1 LTPQSAHFEGVELK
15 IIGFAAY
22 SGNGKTT
29 LIEHLIPL
37 LGGRGLRVSV
47 IKHAHHGIDADES
60 GKDSGRH
67 RAAGALEVL
76 VASGPGADL
85 RASITQLA
93 DCDVVLVEGFRH
105 APIPKIEVHFVAA
118 GTPWLFPGDP
128 HIVALAT
135 DAYVATEL
143 PVFGLNEYAAIADFL
158 VGHLGLEGC
167 ISPAK
172 RG

>member
-1 LTPQSAHFEGVELK
+1 LK

-47 IKHAHHGIDADES
+47 IKHAHHGVDADES

-67 RAAGALEVL
+67 RQAGALQVL
-76 VASGPGADL
+76 LASGPAADL
-85 RASITQLA
+85 RTSVAQLA

-135 DAYVATEL
+135 DADVVTGL
-143 PVFGLNEYAAIADFL
+143 PVFGLNEHAAIADFV

>member
-1 LTPQSAHFEGVELK
+1 LK

-37 LGGRGLRVSV
+37 LAAMGLRVSV

-67 RAAGALEVL
+67 REAGALQVL
-76 VASGPGADL
+76 LASGPTADL
-85 RASITQLA
+85 RASVAQLA
-93 DCDVVLVEGFRH
+93 DCDMVLVEGFRH

-128 HIVALAT
+128 HIVGLAT
-135 DAYVATEL
+135 DADVVTAL
-143 PVFGLNEYAAIADFL
+143 PVFGLNEHAAIADFV
-158 VGHLGLEGC
+158 VGYLGLEGC

>member
-1 LTPQSAHFEGVELK
+1 MKV
-15 IIGFAAY
+15 IGFAAY

-37 LGGRGLRVSV
+37 LTGCGLRVSV
-47 IKHAHHGIDADES
+47 IKHAHHGVDADDS

-67 RAAGALEVL
+67 RRAGALEVL
-76 VASGPGADL
+76 VAVGPAADL
-85 RASITQLA
+85 HAAIGQLA

-105 APIPKIEVHFVAA
+105 ASIPKIEVHFVAA

-128 HIVALAT
+128 HVVALAT
-135 DAYVATEL
+135 DADVAAGL
-143 PVFGLNEYAAIADFL
+143 PVFGLNAHAAIADFL
-158 VGHLGLEGC
+158 IGHLGLAGC

>member
-1 LTPQSAHFEGVELK
+1 LK
-15 IIGFAAY
+15 VIGFAAY

-47 IKHAHHGIDADES
+47 IKHAHHGIDADEN

-67 RAAGALEVL
+67 REAGAMEVL
-76 VASGPGADL
+76 VASGPAADF
-85 RASITQLA
+85 RTSIAQLA
-93 DCDVVLVEGFRH
+93 DCDVALVEGFRH
-105 APIPKIEVHFVAA
+105 APIPKIEVHLVAA

-128 HIVALAT
+128 HIVALVT
-135 DAYVATEL
+135 DADVATGL
-143 PVFGLNEYAAIADFL
+143 PVFGLNEYAAIADFMIA
-158 VGHLGLEGC
+158 HLGLGGC
-167 ISPAK
+167 ISDAK

>member
-1 LTPQSAHFEGVELK
+1 MK

-29 LIEHLIPL
+29 LIEHLIAL
-37 LGGRGLRVSV
+37 LGARGLRVSV
-47 IKHAHHGIDADES
+47 IKHAHHGIDEDES

-67 RAAGALEVL
+67 RKAGAQEVV
-76 VASGPGADL
+76 VASGPTADL
-85 RASITQLA
+85 RSSLAQLA
-93 DCDVVLVEGFRH
+93 DCDVALVEGFRH
-105 APIPKIEVHFVAA
+105 APIPKIEVHFLAA

-135 DAYVATEL
+135 DADVATEL
-143 PVFGLNEYAAIADFL
+143 PVFSLNEHAAIADF
-158 VGHLGLEGC
+158 VIDFLGLDGC
-167 ISPAK
+167 ISAAK